1 MFLWYNI
8 VKGVSTLSRIAEKL
22 GLEIG
27 WLERAII
34 ILLIAIIIM
43 VAVIL
48 TNSFDETWQ
57 NDATQNN
64 SITVTTNP

>member
-1 MFLWYNI
+1 M
-8 VKGVSTLSRIAEKL
+8 SRIAEKL